1 MSLGS
6 YMYELAKEL
15 FPINRSLT
23 GDGVRETLRIL
34 SKEVPIKIIE
44 VPSGTKAFDWT
55 VPDEWNIRDAYVKN
69 SCGERIIDFKKN
81 NLHVVGYSEPVDMRM
96 NLEELSKILYSL
108 PNQPDA
114 IPYVTSYY
122 KRRFGFC
129 ISHNDRLSLIED
141 DYHVHIDSTL
151 APGSMTYGELLIP
164 GLSKKEILLSTYVCH
179 PSMANN
185 ELSGP
190 VVATALAKM
199 IMSLKERNY
208 TYRILFLP
216 ETIGSIYYLSQHI
229 DYMKE
234 HVIAGFVLTCVG
246 DNRSYSFVESRYGNT
261 LADRV
266 LKCVLEHHYP
276 EYKAYRF
283 LSRGSDERQY
293 CSPGVDLPV
302 VSFSR
307 SKFGEFEEYHTSMD
321 NLDLISPVG
330 LEGAYNAIEKSI
342 VAIERNAYYKVN
354 VLCEPQLGKR
364 GLYPTESYKGSATNL
379 RDMMNFIAY
388 CDGQNDLLQISE
400 RIQCPLDSI
409 YTFVDTLL
417 EAGIIEKVN

>member
-151 APGSMTYGELLIP
+151 APGSMTYGELIKP
-164 GLSKKEILLSTYVCH
+164 G
-179 PSMANN
+179 
-185 ELSGP
+185 
-190 VVATALAKM
+190 
-199 IMSLKERNY
+199 
-208 TYRILFLP
+208 
-216 ETIGSIYYLSQHI
+216 
-229 DYMKE
+229 
-234 HVIAGFVLTCVG
+234 
-246 DNRSYSFVESRYGNT
+246 
-261 LADRV
+261 
-266 LKCVLEHHYP
+266 
-276 EYKAYRF
+276 
-283 LSRGSDERQY
+283 
-293 CSPGVDLPV
+293 
-302 VSFSR
+302 
-307 SKFGEFEEYHTSMD
+307 
-321 NLDLISPVG
+321 
-330 LEGAYNAIEKSI
+330 
-342 VAIERNAYYKVN
+342 
-354 VLCEPQLGKR
+354 
-364 GLYPTESYKGSATNL
+364 
-379 RDMMNFIAY
+379 
-388 CDGQNDLLQISE
+388 
-400 RIQCPLDSI
+400 
-409 YTFVDTLL
+409 
-417 EAGIIEKVN
+417 